1 MEQKDILKSLAE
13 LETTLKGI
21 ESAKKQV
28 ETVVAAYSQLSTSA
42 SAYSKSIA
50 DISSNLAAI
59 IANIKEKND
68 VLQQEASTILDAFQT
83 QCTAAVEAEKS
94 SLKVTSSTFATD
106 CNAVVENAK
115 TAFKGQVDNL
125 DSTLSAKCLAL
136 SSSISNL
143 NAEIAKLESLHSL
156 IKSTLDSVSTLKI
169 DVKAL
174 GDSLTES
181 QSNQDKDLA
190 LIKTNIETFLEDV
203 KAKFTSLQNKLEESQ
218 KGQDDELKKISR
230 ALTASAKQAD
240 ENSKSISRD
249 IVALQEATKMNK
261 TLIIICLVSIII
273 AIISIFAKS

>member
-13 LETTLKGI
+13 LEATLKGI

-28 ETVVAAYSQLSTSA
+28 ETVVAAYSQLGTSA
-42 SAYSKSIA
+42 SAYSNSIA
-50 DISSNLAAI
+50 DISSNLATI

-68 VLQQEASTILDAFQT
+68 VLQQEASAILDAFQQ
-83 QCTAAVEAEKS
+83 QCTVAVEAEES
-94 SLKVTSSTFATD
+94 SLKVASSTFATD

-136 SSSISNL
+136 SASISNL

-156 IKSTLDSVSTLKI
+156 IKSTLDSVSTLKG

-230 ALTASAKQAD
+230 ALTAGAKQAD
-240 ENSKSISRD
+240 ENSAALSKEIA
-249 IVALQEATKMNK
+249 ALQDATKTNK
-261 TLIIICLVSIII
+261 TLTIICLVSIII
-273 AIISIFAKS
+273 TMVAIFIR